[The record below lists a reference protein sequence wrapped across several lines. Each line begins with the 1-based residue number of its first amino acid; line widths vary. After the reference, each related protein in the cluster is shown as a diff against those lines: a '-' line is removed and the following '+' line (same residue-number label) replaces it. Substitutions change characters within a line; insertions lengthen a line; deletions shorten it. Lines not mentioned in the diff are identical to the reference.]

1 MGGEHM
7 DTGTLAASATRAS
20 SPGSLFAG
28 DHGYRRIFESMRD
41 AFILWK
47 VDGGLF
53 VEWNTAFVDLVGY
66 SPDEL
71 GRLSC
76 GELTPPRWHE
86 VESGIIER
94 QVLLD
99 GQSCLYEKE
108 YIRKDGSTIPV
119 ELQAHLIRTGAGEPD
134 SIWAIVRDISE
145 RKRAEAVLR
154 EQEEFFRLV
163 AEHSGDYI
171 AVLDLQGRRLYS
183 SPSYRELFGDPKYL
197 QGTDS
202 FVEIHP
208 DDREDVRRYFY
219 ETVRTG
225 VGHPTEFR
233 FVLAD
238 GGIRQMESRCG
249 VIRDENGKV
258 FRVVVVSNDITLRKQ
273 AEQQIHSLAFY
284 DTLTGLPNR
293 RMLSERLRQAMAAT
307 RRSDRHG
314 ALMFLDLDNFKP
326 INDAHGHGVGDLLL
340 REAARRIA
348 ECVREVDTVARFGGD
363 EFVVLLNELDQA
375 ADQSAARACM
385 VADKIRA
392 RLMQPY
398 AIDFR
403 SADGRAAH
411 IEHQCTS
418 SIGVILFKS
427 YRDSEEDLL
436 RNADIAM
443 YQAKDEG
450 RNRIR
455 LFDPARLA
463 RDRTT

>member
-1 MGGEHM
+1 MNS
-7 DTGTLAASATRAS
+7 GTLESNATQAC
-20 SPGSLFAG
+20 PPESLFA
-28 DHGYRRIFESMRD
+28 DDQGYRRIFESMRD

-47 VDGGLF
+47 LDDGRF
-53 VEWNTAFVDLVGY
+53 VEWNTAFVDLVRY
-66 SPDEL
+66 SPEEL
-71 GRLSC
+71 GKLTC
-76 GELTPPRWHE
+76 GELTPQRWQA
-86 VESGIIER
+86 VESAIIEK

-119 ELQAHLIRTGAGEPD
+119 ELQAHLIRTSTGQPD

-163 AEHSGDYI
+163 AENSGDFI
-171 AVLDLQGRRLYS
+171 AVLDLNGRRLYS
-183 SPSYRELFGDPKYL
+183 SPSYRELFGDPRYL
-197 QGTDS
+197 EGTDS
-202 FVEIHP
+202 FGEIHP
-208 DDREDVRRYFY
+208 DDREEVRRHFFD
-219 ETVRTG
+219 TVTTG
-225 VGHPTEFR
+225 IGHPTEFR

-258 FRVVVVSNDITLRKQ
+258 FRVVVVSNDITRRKQ
-273 AEQQIHSLAFY
+273 AEHQIHSLAFY

-340 REAARRIA
+340 QEAARRLA
-348 ECVREVDTVARFGGD
+348 ECVREVDTVSRFGGD
-363 EFVVLLNELDQA
+363 EFVVLLNELDQS

-385 VADKIRA
+385 VAEKIRA

-398 AIDFR
+398 ALDIR
-403 SADGRAAH
+403 CGDGQVAR

-427 YRDSEEDLL
+427 YKDSEEDLL

-455 LFDPARLA
+455 LYDPARIS
-463 RDRTT
+463 RDRDA